1 MAFAVGHQA
10 SEKHAGAVKLASTEE
25 AAAGTN
31 TTKAVTPAGVLA
43 AIEANTDID
52 ARLLGVVFDGTNAA
66 GTRTYGAANKTF
78 TRSTDASAGTDTFA
92 ENPIFRG
99 YYALVKLN
107 STTQKAEII
116 AKEGTAE
123 YASIKAAGTED
134 YDEVRMFHV
143 FWYKQTISSDG
154 KKTIVLSPM
163 PLEGFKPSPMHYRN
177 GLLHEWVGITR
188 YPWGKDADATGGMA
202 AKTGL
207 YPLTNTTEAT
217 FYTNAKARGL
227 RIFGA
232 REFSS
237 LQLLGNVKYANQN
250 WQSAVAAGYTNAN
263 VNAVLREDTAG
274 TNTAV
279 IDYSA
284 SNAQMFAVGRTLS
297 FVDRRVADNV
307 RNITAIDTEYDTTNN
322 YMKITFDGAVAPTM
336 TAGTDKIY
344 AGLAKNGTGDSIQ
357 GLDGYASSM
366 HSSEDKCTGK
376 YLGIEN
382 LFGNMNKACSGIV
395 RYDGSIWIKDD
406 PDGDNTWLTTSDQTG
421 WTRACPSYDNSAGYI
436 NKFNPTENM
445 GEYDWLSSPSETGG
459 TSSAPIGDYIWS
471 NTTTN
476 TVYMIGYGGPLSLGA
491 GRGPF
496 FWDAYSRVATAS
508 WDWGALGVFIPD
520 L

>member
-1 MAFAVGHQA
+1 MAFAVGPKA
-10 SEKHAGAVKLASTEE
+10 KEGRAGVVELASPEE

-31 TTKAVTPAGVLA
+31 TEKAVTPAGVLA

-99 YYALVKLN
+99 YYALVKYN
-107 STTQKAEII
+107 STTQKAEIV

-123 YASIKAAGTED
+123 YAAIRAAGTED

-163 PLEGFKPSPMHYRN
+163 PLEGFKPSPMHLRN
-177 GLLHEWVGITR
+177 GVLHEWVGITR
-188 YPWGKDADATGGMA
+188 YPWGVDANATGGMA
-202 AKTGL
+202 ARTGL
-207 YPLTNTTEAT
+207 YPLTNTTEAN
-217 FYTNAKARGL
+217 FYTKAVSRGL
-227 RIFGA
+227 RVFGA

-297 FVDRRVADNV
+297 FVDSRVAANV
-307 RNITAIDTEYDTTNN
+307 RNITAIDTEYDTENN

-382 LFGNMNKACSGIV
+382 LFGNVNKACSGIA
-395 RYDGSIWIKDD
+395 RYGGYIWIKDN
-406 PDGDNTWLTTSDQTG
+406 PDDDNTWLTADNQTG
-421 WTRACPSYDNSAGYI
+421 WTKVCPSLDTSGGYI
-436 NKFNPTENM
+436 KRFNPTADM
-445 GEYDWLSSPSETGG
+445 GEYDWLSSPIETGG
-459 TSSAPIGDYIWS
+459 TSSAPIGDYIYS
-471 NTTTN
+471 NTTT
-476 TVYMIGYGGPLSLGA
+476 TSVYMCFFGGNLSDGAGYG
-491 GRGPF
+491 PF
-496 FWDAYSRVATAS
+496 YWRVGYGVAAA
-508 WDWGALGVFIPD
+508 DWVGGALGVFIPA
-520 L
+520 